1 MKQLLGNSSRQ
12 QRTGLKLASLA
23 VALLGA
29 SALADKV
36 VNIGYSGPLSGGA
49 AFYGKDVQ
57 SGLDMAINEM
67 NKAGGVTVK
76 GEKVTFK
83 LVALDDRYLPN
94 ETATNVKRLTSQ
106 GIDIIFV
113 PHAGGILTVQPLT
126 TRDPEFLLVAY
137 SSEPKILDAKNPL
150 TFMLP
155 PRYDNY
161 LQPFVSTQ
169 MKAFGKKLGM
179 VGTTSAYGK
188 QWGEAIMGEWTK
200 QGGTV
205 GTNNGVD
212 YATTVDYSSAVT
224 KALAEKPD
232 VLFIGGP
239 SQPTALVVKAAR
251 EQGFKGGFIVMDQAK
266 FEQMESIVP
275 RSYLD
280 GSVGVLPTKEFAG
293 TQVFVAQYQRAYKK
307 IPTSEAA
314 LNYMGMNVVAKAM
327 ELAGTTDDAQA
338 IRAQLN
344 AAAKALPQSK
354 TVYKML
360 GVSAAG
366 HADAEF
372 IIASVK
378 NGVYTKLRVKT
389 VLK

>member
-1 MKQLLGNSSRQ
+1 MKHTRTLIPLL
-12 QRTGLKLASLA
+12 LA
-23 VALLGA
+23 LGA
-29 SALADKV
+29 GSALADKV
-36 VNIGYSGPLSGGA
+36 VSIGYSGPLSGGA

-57 SGLDMAINEM
+57 SGIEMAINEL
-67 NKAGGVTVK
+67 NRAGGVTVK
-76 GEKVTFK
+76 GEKVTFR
-83 LVALDDRYLPN
+83 LVSLDDRYLPN
-94 ETATNVKRLTSQ
+94 ETATNVRRLTSQ
-106 GIDIIFV
+106 GINVVFV

-126 TRDPEFLLVAY
+126 GRDPNFLLVAY
-137 SSEPKILDAKNPL
+137 SSEPKILAANNPM

-188 QWGEAIMGEWTK
+188 QWAEAVTEEWKK

-205 GTNNGVD
+205 GANNGVD

-266 FEQMESIVP
+266 FEQMDTVVP
-275 RSYLD
+275 RAYLD
-280 GSVGVLPTKEFAG
+280 GSVGVLPTKEFPG
-293 TQVFVAQYQRAYKK
+293 TQVFVNQYQRAYKK
-307 IPTSEAA
+307 IPTSEAG
-314 LNYMGMNVVAKAM
+314 LNYMGMNVIAKAM
-327 ELAGTTDDAQA
+327 ELAGTTDDPQA

-344 AAAKALPQSK
+344 AAAKALPLGK
-354 TVYKML
+354 TVYKL
-360 GVSAAG
+360 TGVTPGG
-366 HADAEF
+366 HVDAEF

-378 NGVYTKLRVKT
+378 DGKYNRLRVNK
-389 VLK
+389 VYK

>member
-1 MKQLLGNSSRQ
+1 MKTRLLFPA
-12 QRTGLKLASLA
+12 LVLALA
-23 VALLGA
+23 G
-29 SALADKV
+29 SAYADKV

-57 SGLDMAINEM
+57 SGIEM
-67 NKAGGVTVK
+67 GIADINKAGGVTVN

-83 LVALDDRYLPN
+83 LVSLDDRYLPN

-106 GIDIIFV
+106 GIDVIFV

-126 TRDPEFLLVAY
+126 TRDPQFLLVAY
-137 SSEPKILDAKNPL
+137 SSEPKILEAKNPL

-169 MKAFGKKLGM
+169 IKAFGKRLGM

-188 QWGEAIMGEWTK
+188 QWAEAVTDEWKK

-205 GTNNGVD
+205 GANNGVD
-212 YATTVDYSSAVT
+212 YGTTVDYSAAVT
-224 KALAEKPD
+224 KALSEKPD

-266 FEQMESIVP
+266 FEQMDQVVP
-275 RSYLD
+275 VSYLN
-280 GSVGVLPTKEFAG
+280 GSVGVLPTKELAG
-293 TQVFVAQYQRAYKK
+293 TQLFVTQYQRAYKK

-314 LNYMGMNVVAKAM
+314 LNYMGINVIAKAM
-327 ELAGTTDDAQA
+327 ELAGTTDDPAKIKA
-338 IRAQLN
+338 KLTPPPRRCPRARRSSRCW
-344 AAAKALPQSK
+344 A
-354 TVYKML
+354 
-360 GVSAAG
+360 
-366 HADAEF
+366 
-372 IIASVK
+372 
-378 NGVYTKLRVKT
+378 
-389 VLK
+389 

>member
-1 MKQLLGNSSRQ
+1 MKK
-12 QRTGLKLASLA
+12 RTLISLVLA
-23 VALLGA
+23 LGA
-29 SALADKV
+29 GSGLAQKV

-49 AFYGKDVQ
+49 ASYGKDTQ
-57 SGLDMAINEM
+57 SGVEMAINQL
-67 NKAGGVTVK
+67 NSAGGITVK

-83 LVALDDRYLPN
+83 LVSLDDRYLPN
-94 ETATNVKRLTSQ
+94 ETATNVRRLTSQ

-113 PHAGGILTVQPLT
+113 PHAGGILTVQPLAV
-126 TRDPEFLLVAY
+126 RDPEFLLVAY
-137 SSEPKILDAKNPL
+137 SSEPKILDAKSPM

-188 QWGEAIMGEWTK
+188 QWADAVTGEWKK

-205 GTNNGVD
+205 GTDNGVD
-212 YATTVDYSSAVT
+212 YNTTVDYSSAVT

-266 FEQMESIVP
+266 FEQMETVVP
-275 RSYLD
+275 RAYLD
-280 GSVGVLPTKEFAG
+280 GSVGVLPTIEFPG
-293 TQVFVAQYQRAYKK
+293 TQVFQAQYQRAYKK
-307 IPTSEAA
+307 IPTSEAG
-314 LNYMGMNVVAKAM
+314 LNFMGMNVIARAM
-327 ELAGTTDDAQA
+327 ELAGTTDDPRA

-344 AAAKALPQSK
+344 AAAKSLPLNK
-354 TVYKML
+354 TVYKL
-360 GVSAAG
+360 FGVTPGG
-366 HADAEF
+366 HVDAEF
-372 IIASVK
+372 IIASVRDGK
-378 NGVYTKLRVKT
+378 YTKLRVNK
-389 VLK
+389 VYK

>member
-1 MKQLLGNSSRQ
+1 MKTRLLFPA
-12 QRTGLKLASLA
+12 LVLALA
-23 VALLGA
+23 G
-29 SALADKV
+29 SAYADKV

-57 SGLDMAINEM
+57 SGIEMGINDI
-67 NKAGGVTVK
+67 NKAGGVTVN

-83 LVALDDRYLPN
+83 LVSLDDRYLPN

-106 GIDIIFV
+106 GIDVIFV

-137 SSEPKILDAKNPL
+137 SSEPKILEAKNPL

-169 MKAFGKKLGM
+169 IKAFGKRLGM

-188 QWGEAIMGEWTK
+188 QWAEAVTDEWKK

-205 GTNNGVD
+205 GANNGVD
-212 YATTVDYSSAVT
+212 YGTTVDYSAAVT
-224 KALAEKPD
+224 KALSEKPD

-266 FEQMESIVP
+266 FEQMDQVVP
-275 RSYLD
+275 VSYLN

-293 TQVFVAQYQRAYKK
+293 TQLFVTQYQRAYKK

-314 LNYMGMNVVAKAM
+314 LNYMGINVIAKAM
-327 ELAGTTDDAQA
+327 ELAGTTDDPAKIKA
-338 IRAQLN
+338 KLD

-354 TVYKML
+354 TVFKML
-360 GVSAAG
+360 GVTPDG

-372 IIASVK
+372 LIASVK
-378 NGVYTKLRVKT
+378 DGKYTKLRVNK
-389 VLK
+389 VFK

>member
-1 MKQLLGNSSRQ
+1 MKRLCFAAL
-12 QRTGLKLASLA
+12 SLA
-23 VALLGA
+23 LATP
-29 SALADKV
+29 ALADKV

-57 SGLDMAINEM
+57 SGIEMAINDL
-67 NKAGGVTVK
+67 NKAGGVTVG

-83 LVALDDRYLPN
+83 LVSLDDRYLPN
-94 ETATNVKRLTSQ
+94 ETATNVRRLTSQ
-106 GIDIIFV
+106 GIDVIFV
-113 PHAGGILTVQPLT
+113 PHSGGILTVQPMT
-126 TRDPEFLLVAY
+126 GRDPNFLLVAY
-137 SSEPKILDAKNPL
+137 SSEPKILEANNPL

-161 LQPFVSTQ
+161 LQPFVAAE
-169 MKAFGKKLGM
+169 MKSFGKKLGM

-188 QWGEAIMGEWTK
+188 QWAEAVTGEWKK

-205 GTNNGVD
+205 GANNGVD

-232 VLFIGGP
+232 VLFVGGP
-239 SQPTALVVKAAR
+239 SQPTALVIKAAR

-266 FEQMESIVP
+266 FEQMDTQIP
-275 RSYLD
+275 RNYLD
-280 GSVGVLPTKEFAG
+280 GSVGVLPTREFPG
-293 TQVFVAQYQRAYKK
+293 TQAFVAQYQRAYKK
-307 IPTSEAA
+307 IPTSEAG

-327 ELAGTTDDAQA
+327 ELAGKTDDPAA

-360 GVSAAG
+360 GVTAGG

-372 IIASVK
+372 LVASVK
-378 NGVYTKLRVKT
+378 DGKYTRLRVTK
-389 VLK
+389 VYK

>member
-1 MKQLLGNSSRQ
+1 MKTRLLFPA
-12 QRTGLKLASLA
+12 LVLALA
-23 VALLGA
+23 G

-36 VNIGYSGPLSGGA
+36 VSIGYSGPLSGGA

-57 SGLDMAINEM
+57 SGIEMGINDI
-67 NKAGGVTVK
+67 NKAGGVTVA

-83 LVALDDRYLPN
+83 LVSLDDRYLPN

-106 GIDIIFV
+106 GIDVIFV

-137 SSEPKILDAKNPL
+137 SSEPAILEAKNPL

-169 MKAFGKKLGM
+169 IKAFGKKLGM

-188 QWGEAIMGEWTK
+188 QWAEAVTGEWKK

-205 GTNNGVD
+205 GSNNGVD
-212 YATTVDYSSAVT
+212 YGTTVDYSAAVT
-224 KALAEKPD
+224 KALSEKPD
-232 VLFIGGP
+232 VLFVGGP
-239 SQPTALVVKAAR
+239 SQPTALVIKAAR

-266 FEQMESIVP
+266 FEQMDQIVP
-275 RSYLD
+275 VAYLN

-293 TQVFVAQYQRAYKK
+293 TQVFVAQYQKAYKK

-314 LNYMGMNVVAKAM
+314 LNYMGINVLAKAM
-327 ELAGTTDDAQA
+327 ELAGTTTDPVKIKAKLD
-338 IRAQLN
+338 
-344 AAAKALPQSK
+344 AAAKALPRSS

-360 GVSAAG
+360 GVTPDG

-378 NGVYTKLRVKT
+378 DGKYTKLRVNK
-389 VLK
+389 VFK

>member
-1 MKQLLGNSSRQ
+1 MKRLCFAAL
-12 QRTGLKLASLA
+12 SLA
-23 VALLGA
+23 LATP
-29 SALADKV
+29 ALADKV

-57 SGLDMAINEM
+57 SGIEMAINDL
-67 NKAGGVTVK
+67 NKAGGVTVG

-83 LVALDDRYLPN
+83 LVSLDDRYLPN
-94 ETATNVKRLTSQ
+94 ETATNVRRLTSQ
-106 GIDIIFV
+106 GIDVVFV
-113 PHAGGILTVQPLT
+113 PHAGGILTVQPMT
-126 TRDPEFLLVAY
+126 GRDPNFLLVAY
-137 SSEPKILDAKNPL
+137 SSEPKILEANNPL

-161 LQPFVSTQ
+161 LQPFVSAQ

-188 QWGEAIMGEWTK
+188 QWAEAVTGEWKK

-205 GTNNGVD
+205 GANNGVD

-232 VLFIGGP
+232 VLFVGGP
-239 SQPTALVVKAAR
+239 SQPTALVIKAAR

-266 FEQMESIVP
+266 FEQMDTQIP
-275 RSYLD
+275 RNYLD
-280 GSVGVLPTKEFAG
+280 GSVGVLPTREFPG
-293 TQVFVAQYQRAYKK
+293 TQAFVAQYQRAYKK
-307 IPTSEAA
+307 IPTSEAG

-327 ELAGTTDDAQA
+327 ELAGKTDDPAA

-360 GVSAAG
+360 GVTAGG

-372 IIASVK
+372 LVASVK
-378 NGVYTKLRVKT
+378 DGRYTRLRVTK
-389 VLK
+389 VYK

>member
-1 MKQLLGNSSRQ
+1 MKKRLLFP
-12 QRTGLKLASLA
+12 TLFA
-23 VALLGA
+23 ALTS
-29 SALADKV
+29 SALAEKV
-36 VNIGYSGPLSGGA
+36 VNIGFSGPLSGGA

-57 SGLDMAINEM
+57 SGLDMAINEL
-67 NKAGGVTVK
+67 NRTGVTVK

-106 GIDIIFV
+106 GIDVIFV

-137 SSEPKILDAKNPL
+137 SSEPKILESRNPL

-161 LQPFVSTQ
+161 VQPFAATQ
-169 MKAFGKKLGM
+169 MKAFGNRLGLI
-179 VGTTSAYGK
+179 GTTSAYGK
-188 QWGEAIMGEWTK
+188 QWAAVISAEWKK

-205 GTNNGVD
+205 LADNGVD
-212 YATTVDYSSAVT
+212 YSTTVDYSSAVT
-224 KALAEKPD
+224 KALADKPD

-266 FEQMESIVP
+266 FEQMDQIVP
-275 RSYLD
+275 RNYLD
-280 GSVGVLPTKEFAG
+280 GSVGVLPTKEFPG
-293 TQVFVAQYQRAYKK
+293 TQVFVAQYQRQFKK

-314 LNYMGMNVVAKAM
+314 LNYMGMNIIAKAM
-327 ELAGTTDDAQA
+327 ELAGTTDDPMA

-344 AAAKALPQSK
+344 AAAKALPRSK
-354 TVYKML
+354 TVYKL
-360 GVSAAG
+360 FGVTDRG
-366 HADAEF
+366 HVDAEF
-372 IIASVK
+372 VVASVK
-378 NGVYTKLRVKT
+378 NGQYSRLRLIKT
-389 VLK
+389 FK

>member
-1 MKQLLGNSSRQ
+1 MTR
-12 QRTGLKLASLA
+12 RTLVSLA
-23 VALLGA
+23 LTLAAG

-57 SGLDMAINEM
+57 SGIEMAINEI
-67 NKAGGVTVK
+67 NKAGGVTVG

-83 LVALDDRYLPN
+83 LVSLDDRYLPN
-94 ETATNVKRLTSQ
+94 ETATNVRRLTSQ
-106 GIDIIFV
+106 GIEVIFV

-126 TRDPEFLLVAY
+126 TRDPNFLLVAY
-137 SSEPKILDAKNPL
+137 SSEPKILEANNPL

-161 LQPFVSTQ
+161 LQPFVATQ

-188 QWGEAIMGEWTK
+188 QWAEAVTGEWKK

-232 VLFIGGP
+232 VLFVGGP
-239 SQPTALVVKAAR
+239 SQPTALVIKAAR

-266 FEQMESIVP
+266 FEQMETVVP
-275 RSYLD
+275 RAYLN
-280 GSVGVLPTKEFAG
+280 GSVGVLPTREFPG
-293 TQVFVAQYQRAYKK
+293 TQLFVAQYQRAYRK

-314 LNYMGMNVVAKAM
+314 LNYMGMNVLAKAM
-327 ELAGTTDDAQA
+327 ELAGTTDDPKA

-344 AAAKALPQSK
+344 AAAKALPQNK
-354 TVYKML
+354 TVYKL
-360 GVSAAG
+360 AGVTPNG
-366 HADAEF
+366 HVDAEF

-378 NGVYTKLRVKT
+378 DGKYTRLRVAK
-389 VLK
+389 VYK

>member
-1 MKQLLGNSSRQ
+1 MKRLCFAAL
-12 QRTGLKLASLA
+12 SLA
-23 VALLGA
+23 LATP
-29 SALADKV
+29 ALADKV

-57 SGLDMAINEM
+57 SGIEMAINDL
-67 NKAGGVTVK
+67 NKAGGVTVG

-83 LVALDDRYLPN
+83 LVSLDDRYLPN
-94 ETATNVKRLTSQ
+94 ETATNVRRLTSQ
-106 GIDIIFV
+106 GIDVIFV
-113 PHAGGILTVQPLT
+113 PHSGGILTVQPMT
-126 TRDPEFLLVAY
+126 GRDPNFLLVAY
-137 SSEPKILDAKNPL
+137 SSEPKILEANNPL

-161 LQPFVSTQ
+161 LQPFVAAE

-188 QWGEAIMGEWTK
+188 QWAEAVTGEWKK

-205 GTNNGVD
+205 GANNGVD

-232 VLFIGGP
+232 VLFVGGP
-239 SQPTALVVKAAR
+239 SQPTALVIKAAR

-266 FEQMESIVP
+266 FEQMDTQIP
-275 RSYLD
+275 RNYLD
-280 GSVGVLPTKEFAG
+280 GSVGVLPTREFPG
-293 TQVFVAQYQRAYKK
+293 TQAFVAQYQRAYKK
-307 IPTSEAA
+307 IPTSEAG

-327 ELAGTTDDAQA
+327 ELAGKTDDPAA

-360 GVSAAG
+360 GVTAGG

-372 IIASVK
+372 LVASVK
-378 NGVYTKLRVKT
+378 DGKYTRLRVTK
-389 VLK
+389 VYK

>member
-1 MKQLLGNSSRQ
+1 MKTRLLFPA
-12 QRTGLKLASLA
+12 LVLALA
-23 VALLGA
+23 G
-29 SALADKV
+29 SAYADKV

-57 SGLDMAINEM
+57 SGIEMGINDI
-67 NKAGGVTVK
+67 NKAGGVTVN

-83 LVALDDRYLPN
+83 LVSLDDRYLPN

-106 GIDIIFV
+106 GIDIVFV
-113 PHAGGILTVQPLT
+113 PHAGGILTVQPMT

-137 SSEPKILDAKNPL
+137 SSEPKILEAKNPL

-169 MKAFGKKLGM
+169 IKAFGKKLGM

-188 QWGEAIMGEWTK
+188 QWAEAVTGEWKK

-205 GTNNGVD
+205 GADNGVD
-212 YATTVDYSSAVT
+212 YGTTVDYSAAVT

-266 FEQMESIVP
+266 FEQMDQVVP
-275 RSYLD
+275 VSYLN

-293 TQVFVAQYQRAYKK
+293 TQLFVTQYQRAYKK

-314 LNYMGMNVVAKAM
+314 LNYMGINVIAKAM
-327 ELAGTTDDAQA
+327 ELAGTTDDATKIKA
-338 IRAQLN
+338 KLD

-354 TVYKML
+354 TVFKML
-360 GVSAAG
+360 GVTPDG

-372 IIASVK
+372 LIASVK
-378 NGVYTKLRVKT
+378 DGKYTKLRVGK
-389 VLK
+389 VFK

>member
-1 MKQLLGNSSRQ
+1 MKRVKLLS
-12 QRTGLKLASLA
+12 TAVLLA
-23 VALLGA
+23 LGTA
-29 SALADKV
+29 HADKV
-36 VNIGYSGPLSGGA
+36 VQIGYSGPLSGGA

-57 SGLDMAINEM
+57 SGIDLAISDL
-67 NKAGGVTVK
+67 NKAGGIKVG

-94 ETATNVKRLTSQ
+94 ETASNVKRLTGQ
-106 GIDIIFV
+106 DIKFIFV
-113 PHAGGILTVQPLT
+113 PHSGGILTVQPMT

-137 SSEPKILDAKNPL
+137 SSEPKILESKNPM

-161 LQPFVSTQ
+161 APPFVKTQ
-169 MKAFGKKLGM
+169 MAAFGKKLGL

-188 QWGEAIMGEWTK
+188 QWAETITEEWKK

-205 GTNNGVD
+205 GGNNGVD
-212 YATTVDYSSAVT
+212 YATTVDYSAAVT
-224 KALAEKPD
+224 KALADKPD
-232 VLFIGGP
+232 VLFVGGP
-239 SQPTALVVKAAR
+239 SQPTALVIKAAR

-266 FEQMESIVP
+266 FEQMDTMIP
-275 RSYLD
+275 KSYLD

-293 TQVFVAQYQRAYKK
+293 TQLFVTKYQGAYKK

-314 LNYMGMNVVAKAM
+314 LNYMGMNVLAKAM
-327 ELAGTTDDAQA
+327 ELAGTTDDPEKV
-338 IRAQLN
+338 RAQLN

-354 TVYKML
+354 TIYKL
-360 GVSAAG
+360 FGVTAQG
-366 HADAEF
+366 HVDAEF

-378 NGVYTKLRVKT
+378 GGKYTKLRMEKT
-389 VLK
+389 FK

>member
-1 MKQLLGNSSRQ
+1 MKTRLLFPA
-12 QRTGLKLASLA
+12 LVLALAS
-23 VALLGA
+23 

-57 SGLDMAINEM
+57 SGIEMGINDI
-67 NKAGGVTVK
+67 NKAGGVTVA

-83 LVALDDRYLPN
+83 LVSLDDRYLPN

-126 TRDPEFLLVAY
+126 TRDPSFLLVAY
-137 SSEPKILDAKNPL
+137 SSEPAILAAKNPL

-169 MKAFGKKLGM
+169 IKAFGKKLGM
-179 VGTTSAYGK
+179 IGTTSAYGK
-188 QWGEAIMGEWTK
+188 QWAEAVTGEWKK

-205 GTNNGVD
+205 GSNNGVD
-212 YATTVDYSSAVT
+212 YGTTVDYSAAVT
-224 KALAEKPD
+224 KALSEKPD

-266 FEQMESIVP
+266 FEQMDQIVP
-275 RSYLD
+275 VAYLN

-293 TQVFVAQYQRAYKK
+293 TQVFVAQYQKAYKK

-314 LNYMGMNVVAKAM
+314 LNYMGINVLAKAM
-327 ELAGTTDDAQA
+327 ELAGTTTDPVKIKANLD
-338 IRAQLN
+338 
-344 AAAKALPQSK
+344 AAAKALPRSS
-354 TVYKML
+354 TVFKML
-360 GVSAAG
+360 GVTPDG

-378 NGVYTKLRVKT
+378 DGKYTKLRVSKIF
-389 VLK
+389 K

>member
-1 MKQLLGNSSRQ
+1 MKTRLLFPA
-12 QRTGLKLASLA
+12 LVLALA
-23 VALLGA
+23 G

-57 SGLDMAINEM
+57 SGIEMGINDI
-67 NKAGGVTVK
+67 NKAGGVTVA

-83 LVALDDRYLPN
+83 LVSLDDRYLPN

-126 TRDPEFLLVAY
+126 TRDPSFLLVAY
-137 SSEPKILDAKNPL
+137 SSEPAILAAKNPL

-169 MKAFGKKLGM
+169 IKAFGKKLGM
-179 VGTTSAYGK
+179 IGTTSAYGK
-188 QWGEAIMGEWTK
+188 QWAEAVTGEWKK

-205 GTNNGVD
+205 GSNNGVD
-212 YATTVDYSSAVT
+212 YGTTVDYSAAVT
-224 KALAEKPD
+224 KALSEKPD

-266 FEQMESIVP
+266 FEQMDQIVP
-275 RSYLD
+275 VAYLN

-293 TQVFVAQYQRAYKK
+293 TQVFVAQYQKAYKK

-314 LNYMGMNVVAKAM
+314 LNYMGINVLAKAM
-327 ELAGTTDDAQA
+327 ELAGTTTDPVKIKANLD
-338 IRAQLN
+338 
-344 AAAKALPQSK
+344 AAAKALPRSS
-354 TVYKML
+354 TVFKML
-360 GVSAAG
+360 GVTPDG

-378 NGVYTKLRVKT
+378 DGKYTKLRVNKIF
-389 VLK
+389 K

>member
-1 MKQLLGNSSRQ
+1 MRRLHLIS
-12 QRTGLKLASLA
+12 TL
-23 VALLGA
+23 ALLA
-29 SALADKV
+29 ASSALADRV

-57 SGLDMAINEM
+57 SGLDMAISEL
-67 NKAGGVTVK
+67 NKAGGITVK

-94 ETATNVKRLTSQ
+94 ETATNVRRLTSQ
-106 GIDIIFV
+106 GIDIVFV
-113 PHAGGILTVQPLT
+113 PHSGGILTVQPLT
-126 TRDPEFLLVAY
+126 ARDPEFLLVAY
-137 SSEPKILDAKNPL
+137 SSEPKILESKNPL

-155 PRYDNY
+155 PRFDNY
-161 LQPFVSTQ
+161 FQPFVSTQ

-179 VGTTSAYGK
+179 IGTTSAYGK
-188 QWGEAIMGEWTK
+188 QWAEGVTAEWQK

-205 GTNNGVD
+205 GANNGVD
-212 YATTVDYSSAVT
+212 YNTTVDYSSAVT
-224 KALAEKPD
+224 KALSEKPD

-251 EQGFKGGFIVMDQAK
+251 EQGFKGGFIIMDQAK
-266 FEQMESIVP
+266 FEQMDQVVP
-275 RSYLD
+275 KSYLD
-280 GSVGVLPTKEFAG
+280 GSVGVYPTILFPG
-293 TQVFVAQYQRAYKK
+293 TQVFVAQYQRQYKK
-307 IPTSEAA
+307 IPTSEAG

-327 ELAGTTDDAQA
+327 ELAGTTDDPRA

-344 AAAKALPQSK
+344 AAAKALPLSK

-360 GVSAAG
+360 GVTADG

-372 IIASVK
+372 VIASVK
-378 NGVYTKLRVKT
+378 GGQYTKLRLSKVFK
-389 VLK
+389 